1 MFGLKPS
8 RALPLL
14 IAVLGGVAIGAGA
27 WLLTDTRRPSLLSA
41 DLGVGGPF
49 TLIDQDGRTRS
60 DSEFRGKIMVVEFG
74 YTFCPDVCPL
84 GLQLIADVL
93 DDLGPDADSVQSIFI
108 TVDPARDT
116 PEMLGPYVDHF
127 SPSILGLSGPEK
139 DIAAVAK
146 SYRVYYKLAADHLT
160 NPNYS
165 VDHSAI
171 IYLMDR
177 NGKFIGHFTH
187 DTPPEQVA
195 AAIRSRL

>member
-1 MFGLKPS
+1 MQPVF
-8 RALPLL
+8 
-14 IAVLGGVAIGAGA
+14 V
-27 WLLTDTRRPSLLSA
+27 
-41 DLGVGGPF
+41 
-49 TLIDQDGRTRS
+49 
-60 DSEFRGKIMVVEFG
+60 
-74 YTFCPDVCPL
+74 
-84 GLQLIADVL
+84 
-93 DDLGPDADSVQSIFI
+93 

-116 PEMLGPYVDHF
+116 PDVLGPYVDHF

-187 DTPPEQVA
+187 DTPPEQVV
-195 AAIRSRL
+195 AAIRARL